1 MQEMEGEGE
10 KNFLKEKIYMY
21 IVHTCINAFLQNVAF
36 FFLSQVVIVKNN
48 IILSYVQSLSLCKK

>member
-36 FFLSQVVIVKNN
+36 FLSQVVIVKNN

>member
-10 KNFLKEKIYMY
+10 KIFSKKKYMN

-36 FFLSQVVIVKNN
+36 FISVVIVKNN